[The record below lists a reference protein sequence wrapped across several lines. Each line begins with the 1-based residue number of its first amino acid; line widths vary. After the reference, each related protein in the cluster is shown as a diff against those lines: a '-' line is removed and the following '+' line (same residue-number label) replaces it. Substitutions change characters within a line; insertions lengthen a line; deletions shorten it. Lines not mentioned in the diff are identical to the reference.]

1 MRTGTYLAVGILTA
15 LVYLVYSLPLSWV
28 WSAFGGHV
36 APLVPAQVE
45 RVGGSLWDGHAVIR
59 PYQMPSQRVLVAWDI
74 SGWKV
79 LLGSLSTDLHVE
91 SANLIFDSRVTAGVG
106 GYAVE
111 GANATI
117 DLALISPMLQEL
129 SVQAGGLVR
138 LQAVSVVASRDLRF
152 SAGEGRIT
160 WEGGNVSLGYGGGD
174 VYRVPAV
181 QGVLSVRDQGLLLTV
196 TEVAGGQLLGEAGL
210 SGDGIGSLTVLQRVM
225 TLVGMQGA
233 SDDKILVKTQQPLF

>member
-1 MRTGTYLAVGILTA
+1 MKTGTYLAVGLLTA
-15 LVYLVYSLPLSWV
+15 AVYFLYSLPLAWV

-36 APLVPAQVE
+36 APLLPAQVE
-45 RVGGSLWDGHAVIR
+45 RVGGSVWAGHALLR
-59 PYQMPSQRVLVAWDI
+59 PFQMPSQRVLVGWDLA
-74 SGWKV
+74 GWKL
-79 LLGSLSTDLHVE
+79 LLGQVSTGLHVE
-91 SANLIFDSRVTAGVG
+91 STNMILDARVSAGIG

-111 GANATI
+111 GGNATM
-117 DLALISPMLQEL
+117 DLALISPMLQDF

-138 LQAVSVVASRDLRF
+138 VQGVSVAASRDLQF

-160 WEGGNVSLGYGGGD
+160 WEGGNVSLGYGGGE

-181 QGVLSVRDQGLLLTV
+181 QGVLSTRDHGLMLTV
-196 TEVAGGQLLGEAGL
+196 TEVDGGKLLGEAGV
-210 SGDGIGSLTVLQRVM
+210 SADGIGSLMVLQRVM